1 MKWIKKVLFI
11 IIVAILFPVGYAAAF
26 QHEPTG
32 FRDLQFGMNL
42 VDVLKTHHIQPDGI
56 DRLSNSK
63 RYLISMP
70 ADAMHF
76 RDIPIRSN
84 TITGVFWKNQLHT
97 IQILFPALTK
107 EERDALYEDLLGI
120 LATRFGNYGD
130 VRDDK
135 SYDDKSVLWFGEK
148 TNVDIRKVTEKDT
161 YFVEISFQDQLLHKQ
176 AAEDAS
182 NQDF

>member
-1 MKWIKKVLFI
+1 MKWIRKILFI
-11 IIVAILFPVGYAAAF
+11 MILALFPLGYASAF
-26 QHEPTG
+26 QHEPAG

-42 VDVLKTHHIQPDGI
+42 VDVLKTHRVQPDGI

-70 ADAMHF
+70 GEAMHF

-84 TITGVFWKNQLHT
+84 TVTGIFWKNQLHT
-97 IQILFPALTK
+97 IQIIFPAATR

-130 VRDDK
+130 VRDEK
-135 SYDDKSVLWFGEK
+135 SGDEKSVLWFGEK
-148 TNVDIRKVTEKDT
+148 TNVEIRKVTGKDT
-161 YFVEISFQDQLLHKQ
+161 YSVEISFQDQLIHKQ

-182 NQDF
+182 AQDF

>member
-1 MKWIKKVLFI
+1 MKWIRKILFI
-11 IIVAILFPVGYAAAF
+11 IILALFPLGYVSAF

-42 VDVLKTHHIQPDGI
+42 IDVLKTHRVQADGI

-63 RYLISMP
+63 RYLVSMP
-70 ADAMHF
+70 GDAMHF

-84 TITGVFWKNQLHT
+84 TVMGIFWKNQLHT
-97 IQILFPALTK
+97 IQLLFPAATK

-130 VRDDK
+130 VRDEK
-135 SYDDKSVLWFGEK
+135 SCDEKSVLWFGEK
-148 TNVDIRKVTEKDT
+148 TNVDIRKITEPDK

-176 AAEDAS
+176 AVEDAS
-182 NQDF
+182 AQDF